1 MKKKQNCRIEK
12 PEIMIL
18 KFQKTLRLFVLLMA
32 GTILLN
38 GCVDKDFDIPDPLE
52 IPIGEVHTIAELRQ
66 IFAAGGNQ
74 PIKFTED
81 VTVFGVITMDATSG
95 NIYRS
100 AFLQDETAAIN
111 LRLMSPG
118 GLYQGD
124 SLRLNLKGTTL
135 GSYENMLQIDSVH
148 VGNSIE
154 KLSTMVDVEPAV
166 VNINTLL
173 SDASYQARLI
183 KLENVE
189 FHNNELGQT
198 YADPDNL
205 IAQNRILKDCDGNQ
219 IIVRTSGYAN
229 FAGDL
234 IPEGNGSIVAV
245 LAQFRDDRQLFIRN
259 IDEVVMDGDRCP
271 VPGED
276 MDPITIAEIKDLFN
290 QGTTSV
296 PPNRRLE
303 GVVISDREH
312 DNHPG
317 QNLYLMDENG
327 DGLAL
332 RFAAFHNFDLGDQI
346 RILAGSLPISRF
358 NGLLQISDIPLGNG
372 VVLGD
377 GILPEPTLTT
387 IDNLKSN
394 FDSFESTLVRIEN
407 VIIPP
412 AGTFN
417 GNITVSDDSGE
428 VIMYTYSY
436 ASFANTP
443 VTPGIYNITVIASYY
458 NQVQLLLR
466 NLNDL
471 EFVDEYD
478 PGETDL
484 LTISEI
490 RQLFSDGATSVPA
503 GYSIEG
509 VIISDKDNE
518 NTPGRNAVIQDE
530 TAGIMLRFSSNH
542 NLDLGDKV
550 RIHVGTVELSLFN
563 GLLQINNIPNGNAS
577 LLQTG
582 VTVEPTETT
591 IANLLNNMD
600 TFESTLV
607 HIVNATITGG
617 TNFQGER
624 TVNDGTGNITMFT
637 RNDAS
642 FAGSP
647 LPTGAVSLTAVV
659 TVFNT
664 PQIFIRNLNDI
675 D

>member
-18 KFQKTLRLFVLLMA
+18 KFQKILRLFVLLMA
-32 GTILLN
+32 GTILMN
-38 GCVDKDFDIPDPLE
+38 GCVDKDFDAPDPLD
-52 IPIGEVHTIAELRQ
+52 IPLGEVHTIAELRQ
-66 IFAAGGNQ
+66 MFAAGGNQ

-135 GSYENMLQIDSVH
+135 GAFENMLQIDSVH

-154 KLSTMVDVEPAV
+154 KLATKVNVEPSV

-173 SDASYQARLI
+173 SNPGYQAKLV

-189 FHNNELGQT
+189 FHNSELGQT
-198 YADPDNL
+198 FADPDNL
-205 IAQNRILKDCDGNQ
+205 IAHNRILRDCDGNQ

-229 FAGDL
+229 FAGEPV
-234 IPEGNGSIVAV
+234 PEGNGSIVAV
-245 LAQFRDDRQLFIRN
+245 LAQFRDDRQLYIRN

-271 VPGED
+271 IPGED
-276 MDPITIAEIKDLFN
+276 MDPITIAEIKELFN
-290 QGTTSV
+290 QGTTTV
-296 PPNRRLE
+296 PPNRRLD

-317 QNLYLMDENG
+317 QNLFLMDENG
-327 DGLAL
+327 DGIAL
-332 RFAAFHNFDLGDQI
+332 RFASFHDFNMGEEI
-346 RILAGSLPISRF
+346 RILAGSLPIERF
-358 NGLLQISDIPLGNG
+358 NGLLQVSNIPLGNG
-372 VVLGD
+372 VVLGE
-377 GILPEPTLTT
+377 GTVPEPQNTT
-387 IDNLKSN
+387 FENLITN
-394 FDSFESTLVRIEN
+394 FDDFESTLIRVEN

-412 AGTFN
+412 AGTFS
-417 GNITVSDDSGE
+417 GNITVSDGTGE
-428 VIMYTYSY
+428 VIMRTYNW

-443 VTPGIYNITVIASYY
+443 VTPGIYNVIAIASYF
-458 NQVQLLLR
+458 NEVQIQLR
-466 NLNDL
+466 SLDDL

-484 LTISEI
+484 LTIAEI
-490 RQLFSDGATSVPA
+490 RDIYNDGGNSVPA

-509 VIISDKDNE
+509 VIISDKDNG
-518 NTPGRNAVIQDE
+518 NTTGRNAVIQDE
-530 TAGIMLRFSSNH
+530 TAGIMLRFSAIHDLN
-542 NLDLGDKV
+542 LGDKV
-550 RIHVGTVELSLFN
+550 RVHVGTAELSEFN

-582 VTVEPTETT
+582 VSVEPVETT
-591 IANLLNNMD
+591 IQNLLDNMD

-607 HIVNATITGG
+607 RIVNATLSGG
-617 TNFQGER
+617 SNFQGER
-624 TVNDGTGNITMFT
+624 TVNDGTGNIIMFT
-637 RNDAS
+637 RNDAT
-642 FAGSP
+642 FAGESM
-647 LPTGAVSLTAVV
+647 PTDAVTLTAVV

-675 D
+675 E

>member
-18 KFQKTLRLFVLLMA
+18 KFQKILRLFVLLMA
-32 GTILLN
+32 GIILMN
-38 GCVDKDFDIPDPLE
+38 GCVDKDFDAPDPLD
-52 IPIGEVHTIAELRQ
+52 IPLGEVHTIAELRQ
-66 IFAAGGNQ
+66 MFAAGGNQ

-81 VTVFGVITMDATSG
+81 VTVFGVITMDASSG

-154 KLSTMVDVEPAV
+154 KLSTMVDVEPAL

-173 SDASYQARLI
+173 SDAGYQARLI

-198 YADPDNL
+198 FADPDNL

-229 FAGDL
+229 FAGAP
-234 IPEGNGSIVAV
+234 IPDGNGSIIAV

-259 IDEVVMDGDRCP
+259 IDEVVMNDDRCP

-276 MDPITIAEIKDLFN
+276 MDPITIAEIKELFN

-327 DGLAL
+327 DGLAI
-332 RFAAFHNFDLGDQI
+332 RFAAFHDYDLGDQI

-372 VVLGD
+372 VLLGD
-377 GILPEPTLTT
+377 GVLPEPTLTT

-394 FDSFESTLVRIEN
+394 FDNFESTLIRIEN
-407 VIIPP
+407 VVIPP

-417 GNITVSDDSGE
+417 GNITVSDDTGE
-428 VIMYTYSY
+428 AIMYTYPY

-484 LTISEI
+484 LTIAEI
-490 RQLFSDGATSVPA
+490 RDIYNDGANSVPA

-509 VIISDKDNE
+509 VIISDKDNG
-518 NTPGRNAVIQDE
+518 NTTGRNAVIQDE
-530 TAGIMLRFSSNH
+530 TAGIMLRFTSNH
-542 NLDLGDKV
+542 DLNLGDKV
-550 RIHVGTVELSLFN
+550 KVHVGTAELSEFN

-582 VTVEPTETT
+582 VSVEPVETT
-591 IANLLNNMD
+591 IQNLLGNMD

-607 HIVNATITGG
+607 RIVNATITGG
-617 TNFQGER
+617 SNFQGER
-624 TVNDGTGNITMFT
+624 TVNDGTGNIIMFT
-637 RNDAS
+637 RNDAT
-642 FAGSP
+642 FAGES
-647 LPTGAVSLTAVV
+647 LPTDAVTLTAVV

-675 D
+675 E

>member
-1 MKKKQNCRIEK
+1 MKTEKNYKIEK

-18 KFQKTLRLFVLLMA
+18 KFQKIFKLFVLLIA
-32 GTILLN
+32 GTILMN
-38 GCVDKDFDIPDPLE
+38 GCVDKDFDAPDPLD

-66 IFAAGGNQ
+66 MFAAGGNQ

-95 NIYRS
+95 NIFRS

-135 GSYENMLQIDSVH
+135 GAFENMLQIDSVH
-148 VGNSIE
+148 VGNSIK
-154 KLSTMVDVEPAV
+154 KLATKVNVEPAV

-173 SDASYQARLI
+173 SDPGYQAKLV

-198 YADPDNL
+198 FADPDNL
-205 IAQNRILKDCDGNQ
+205 IAHNRILRDCDGNQ

-229 FAGDL
+229 FAGAS

-245 LAQFRDDRQLFIRN
+245 LAQFRDDRQLFIRT
-259 IDEVVMDGDRCP
+259 IDEVILDGERCP

-276 MDPITIAEIKDLFN
+276 MDPITIAEIKELFN
-290 QGTTSV
+290 QGTTTV
-296 PPNRRLE
+296 PPNRRLD

-317 QNLYLMDENG
+317 QNLFLMDENG
-327 DGLAL
+327 DGIAL
-332 RFAAFHNFDLGDQI
+332 RFASFHDFNMGEEI
-346 RILAGSLPISRF
+346 RILAGSLPIERF
-358 NGLLQISDIPLGNG
+358 NGLLQVSNIPLGNG
-372 VVLGD
+372 VVLGE
-377 GILPEPTLTT
+377 GTVPEPQTT
-387 IDNLKSN
+387 TFENLITN
-394 FDSFESTLVRIEN
+394 FDDFESTLIRVEN

-412 AGTFN
+412 AGTFS
-417 GNITVSDDSGE
+417 GNITVSDGTGE
-428 VIMYTYSY
+428 VIMRTYNW

-443 VTPGIYNITVIASYY
+443 VTPGIYNVIAIASYF
-458 NQVQLLLR
+458 NEVQIQLR
-466 NLNDL
+466 SLDDL

-484 LTISEI
+484 LTIAEI
-490 RQLFSDGATSVPA
+490 RDIYNDGGNSVPA

-509 VIISDKDNE
+509 VIISDKDNG
-518 NTPGRNAVIQDE
+518 NTTGRNAVIQDE
-530 TAGIMLRFSSNH
+530 TAGIMLRFSANH
-542 NLDLGDKV
+542 DLNLGDKV
-550 RIHVGTVELSLFN
+550 RVHVGTAELSEFN

-582 VTVEPTETT
+582 VSVEPVETT
-591 IANLLNNMD
+591 IQNLLGNMD

-607 HIVNATITGG
+607 RIVNATITGG
-617 TNFQGER
+617 SNFQGER
-624 TVNDGTGNITMFT
+624 TVNDGTGNIIMFT
-637 RNDAS
+637 RNDAT
-642 FAGSP
+642 FAGES
-647 LPTGAVSLTAVV
+647 LPTDAVTLTAVV

-675 D
+675 E

>member
-377 GILPEPTLTT
+377 GILPEPALTT

>member
-1 MKKKQNCRIEK
+1 MKMKKKYQIEK
-12 PEIMIL
+12 PQIMTL
-18 KFQKTLRLFVLLMA
+18 KFHKIFKLFVLLMA
-32 GTILLN
+32 GTVLMY
-38 GCVDKDFDIPDPLE
+38 GCVDKDFDAPDPLD

-66 IFAAGGNQ
+66 MFAAGGNQ

-81 VTVFGVITMDATSG
+81 VTVYGVITMDATSG
-95 NIYRS
+95 NIFRS

-118 GLYQGD
+118 GLYRGD

-135 GSYENMLQIDSVH
+135 GSYENMLQIDSIH

-154 KLSTMVDVEPAV
+154 KLATTVNVKPEV

-173 SDASYQARLI
+173 SDPSYQAKLI

-189 FHNNELGQT
+189 FHNNELGET
-198 YADPDNL
+198 FADPDNL
-205 IAQNRILKDCDGNQ
+205 IAQNSILKDCSGNQ

-229 FAGDL
+229 FAGAS

-259 IDEVVMDGDRCP
+259 IDEVVMDDERCP

-276 MDPITIAEIKDLFN
+276 MDPITIAEIKELFN
-290 QGTTSV
+290 QGTTTL

-317 QNLYLMDENG
+317 QNLYIMDENG

-332 RFAAFHNFDLGDQI
+332 RFAAFHDYDLGDQI
-346 RILAGSLPISRF
+346 RLLAGSLPISRF
-358 NGLLQISDIPLGNG
+358 NGLLQISNIPLGNG
-372 VVLGD
+372 VLLGD
-377 GILPEPTLTT
+377 GILPDPTTTT

-394 FDSFESTLVRIEN
+394 FDSFESTLIRIEN
-407 VIIPP
+407 VVIPP

-417 GNITVSDDSGE
+417 GNITVSDDTDE
-428 VIMYTYSY
+428 AIMYTYPY

-443 VTPGIYNITVIASYY
+443 VTPGVYNITVIASYF
-458 NQVQLLLR
+458 NQLQLLLR

-484 LTISEI
+484 LTIAEI
-490 RQLFSDGATSVPA
+490 RDIYNDGGNSVPA

-509 VIISDKDNE
+509 VITSDKDNE
-518 NTPGRNAVIQDE
+518 NTTGRNAVIQDE
-530 TAGIMLRFSSNH
+530 TAGIMLRFLNFH
-542 NLDLGDKV
+542 DFNLGDKV
-550 RIHVGTVELSLFN
+550 RIHVGTVELTEFN
-563 GLLQINNIPNGNAS
+563 GLLQISNVPTGNVS
-577 LLQTG
+577 VLQTG

-591 IANLLNNMD
+591 IANLLDNMD
-600 TFESTLV
+600 TFESTLIR
-607 HIVNATITGG
+607 IVDATISGG
-617 TNFQGER
+617 SNFQGER
-624 TVNDGTGNITMFT
+624 TVNDGTGSITMFT
-637 RNDAS
+637 RNDAT
-642 FAGSP
+642 FAGDA
-647 LPTGAVSLTAVV
+647 LPTQAVTLTAVAS
-659 TVFNT
+659 VFNT
-664 PQIFIRNLNDI
+664 PQIFIRNLSDI

>member
-18 KFQKTLRLFVLLMA
+18 KFQKILRLFVLLMA
-32 GTILLN
+32 GTILMN
-38 GCVDKDFDIPDPLE
+38 GCVDKDFDAPDPLD
-52 IPIGEVHTIAELRQ
+52 IPLGEVHTIAELRQ
-66 IFAAGGNQ
+66 MFAAGGNQ
-74 PIKFTED
+74 PIKFTQD

-135 GSYENMLQIDSVH
+135 GAFENMLQIDSVH

-154 KLSTMVDVEPAV
+154 KLATKVNVEPSV

-173 SDASYQARLI
+173 SNPGYQAKLV

-189 FHNNELGQT
+189 FHNSELGQT
-198 YADPDNL
+198 FADPDNL
-205 IAQNRILKDCDGNQ
+205 IAHNRILRDCDGNQ

-229 FAGDL
+229 FAGEPV
-234 IPEGNGSIVAV
+234 PEGNGSIVAV
-245 LAQFRDDRQLFIRN
+245 LAQFRDDRQLYIRN

-271 VPGED
+271 IPGED
-276 MDPITIAEIKDLFN
+276 MDPITIAEIKELFN
-290 QGTTSV
+290 QGTTTV
-296 PPNRRLE
+296 PPNRRLD

-317 QNLYLMDENG
+317 QNLFLMDENG
-327 DGLAL
+327 DGIAL
-332 RFAAFHNFDLGDQI
+332 RFASFHDFNMGEEI
-346 RILAGSLPISRF
+346 RILAGSLPIERF
-358 NGLLQISDIPLGNG
+358 NGLLQVSNIPLGNG
-372 VVLGD
+372 VVLGE
-377 GILPEPTLTT
+377 GTVPEPQNTT
-387 IDNLKSN
+387 FENLITN
-394 FDSFESTLVRIEN
+394 FDDFESTLIRVEN

-412 AGTFN
+412 AGTFS
-417 GNITVSDDSGE
+417 GNITVSDGTGE
-428 VIMYTYSY
+428 VIMRTYNW

-443 VTPGIYNITVIASYY
+443 VTPGIYNVIAIASYF
-458 NQVQLLLR
+458 NEVQIQLR
-466 NLNDL
+466 SLDDL

-484 LTISEI
+484 LTIAEI
-490 RQLFSDGATSVPA
+490 RDIYNDGGNSVPP

-509 VIISDKDNE
+509 VIISDKDNG
-518 NTPGRNAVIQDE
+518 NTTGRNAVIQDE
-530 TAGIMLRFSSNH
+530 TAGIMLRFSAIHDLN
-542 NLDLGDKV
+542 LGDKV
-550 RIHVGTVELSLFN
+550 RVHVGTAELSEFN

-582 VTVEPTETT
+582 VSVEPVETT
-591 IANLLNNMD
+591 IQNLLDNMD

-607 HIVNATITGG
+607 RIVNATLSGG
-617 TNFQGER
+617 SNFQGER
-624 TVNDGTGNITMFT
+624 TVNDGTGNIIMFT
-637 RNDAS
+637 RNDAT
-642 FAGSP
+642 FAGES
-647 LPTGAVSLTAVV
+647 LPTDAVTLTAVV

-675 D
+675 E

>member
-1 MKKKQNCRIEK
+1 MKTEKNYKIEK

-18 KFQKTLRLFVLLMA
+18 KFQKIFKLFVLLIA
-32 GTILLN
+32 GTILIH
-38 GCVDKDFDIPDPLE
+38 GCVDKDFDAPDPLD

-66 IFAAGGNQ
+66 MFAAGGNQ

-95 NIYRS
+95 NIFRS

-135 GSYENMLQIDSVH
+135 GAFENMLQIDSVH
-148 VGNSIE
+148 VGNSIK
-154 KLSTMVDVEPAV
+154 KLATKVNVEPAV

-173 SDASYQARLI
+173 SDPGYQAKLV

-198 YADPDNL
+198 FADPDNL
-205 IAQNRILKDCDGNQ
+205 IAHNRILRDCDGNQ

-229 FAGDL
+229 FAGAS

-245 LAQFRDDRQLFIRN
+245 LAQFRDDRQLFIRT
-259 IDEVVMDGDRCP
+259 IDEVILDGERCP

-276 MDPITIAEIKDLFN
+276 MDPITIAEIKELFN
-290 QGTTSV
+290 QGTTTV
-296 PPNRRLE
+296 PPNRRLD

-317 QNLYLMDENG
+317 QNLFLMDENG
-327 DGLAL
+327 DGIAL
-332 RFAAFHNFDLGDQI
+332 RFASFHDFNMGEEI
-346 RILAGSLPISRF
+346 RILAGSLPIERF
-358 NGLLQISDIPLGNG
+358 NGLLQVSNIPLGNG
-372 VVLGD
+372 VVLGE
-377 GILPEPTLTT
+377 GTVPEPQTT
-387 IDNLKSN
+387 TFENLITN
-394 FDSFESTLVRIEN
+394 FDDFESTLIRVEN

-412 AGTFN
+412 AGTFS
-417 GNITVSDDSGE
+417 GNITVSDGTGE
-428 VIMYTYSY
+428 VIMRTYNW

-443 VTPGIYNITVIASYY
+443 VTPGIYNVIAIASYF
-458 NQVQLLLR
+458 NEVQIQLR
-466 NLNDL
+466 SLDDL

-484 LTISEI
+484 LTIAEI
-490 RQLFSDGATSVPA
+490 RDIYNDGGNSVPA

-509 VIISDKDNE
+509 VIISDKDNG
-518 NTPGRNAVIQDE
+518 NTTGRNAVIQDE
-530 TAGIMLRFSSNH
+530 TAGIMLRFSANH
-542 NLDLGDKV
+542 DLNLGDKV
-550 RIHVGTVELSLFN
+550 RVHVGTAELSEFN

-582 VTVEPTETT
+582 VSVEPVETT
-591 IANLLNNMD
+591 IQNLLGNMD

-607 HIVNATITGG
+607 RIVNATITGG
-617 TNFQGER
+617 SNFQGER
-624 TVNDGTGNITMFT
+624 TVNDGTGNIIMFT
-637 RNDAS
+637 RNDAT
-642 FAGSP
+642 FAGES
-647 LPTGAVSLTAVV
+647 LPTDAVTLTAVV

-675 D
+675 E

>member
-18 KFQKTLRLFVLLMA
+18 KFQKILRLFVLLMA
-32 GTILLN
+32 GTILMN
-38 GCVDKDFDIPDPLE
+38 GCVDKDFDAPDPLD
-52 IPIGEVHTIAELRQ
+52 IPLGEVHTIAELRQ
-66 IFAAGGNQ
+66 MFAAGGNQ

-135 GSYENMLQIDSVH
+135 GAFENMLQIDSVH

-154 KLSTMVDVEPAV
+154 KLATKVNVEPSV

-173 SDASYQARLI
+173 SNPGYQAKLV

-189 FHNNELGQT
+189 FHNSELGQT
-198 YADPDNL
+198 FADPDNL
-205 IAQNRILKDCDGNQ
+205 IAHNRILRDCDGNQ

-229 FAGDL
+229 FAGEPV
-234 IPEGNGSIVAV
+234 PEGNGSIVAV
-245 LAQFRDDRQLFIRN
+245 LAQFRDDRQLYIRN

-271 VPGED
+271 IPGED
-276 MDPITIAEIKDLFN
+276 MDPITIAEIKELFN
-290 QGTTSV
+290 QGTTTV
-296 PPNRRLE
+296 PPNRRLD

-317 QNLYLMDENG
+317 QNLFLMDENG
-327 DGLAL
+327 DGIAL
-332 RFAAFHNFDLGDQI
+332 RFASFHDFNMGEEI
-346 RILAGSLPISRF
+346 RILAGSLPIERF
-358 NGLLQISDIPLGNG
+358 NGLLQVSNIPLGNG
-372 VVLGD
+372 VVLGE
-377 GILPEPTLTT
+377 GTVPEPQNTT
-387 IDNLKSN
+387 FENLITN
-394 FDSFESTLVRIEN
+394 FDDFESTLIRVEN

-412 AGTFN
+412 AGTFS
-417 GNITVSDDSGE
+417 GNITVSDGTGE
-428 VIMYTYSY
+428 VIMRTYNW

-443 VTPGIYNITVIASYY
+443 VTPGIYNVIAIASYF
-458 NQVQLLLR
+458 NEVQIQLR
-466 NLNDL
+466 SLDDL

-484 LTISEI
+484 LTIAEI
-490 RQLFSDGATSVPA
+490 RDIYNDGGNSVPP

-509 VIISDKDNE
+509 VIISDKDNG
-518 NTPGRNAVIQDE
+518 NTTGRNAVIQDE
-530 TAGIMLRFSSNH
+530 TAGIMLRFSAIHDLN
-542 NLDLGDKV
+542 LGDKV
-550 RIHVGTVELSLFN
+550 RVHVGTAELSEFN

-582 VTVEPTETT
+582 VSVEPVETT
-591 IANLLNNMD
+591 IQNLLDNMD

-607 HIVNATITGG
+607 RIVNATLSGG
-617 TNFQGER
+617 SNFQGER
-624 TVNDGTGNITMFT
+624 TVNDGTGNIIMFT
-637 RNDAS
+637 RNDAT
-642 FAGSP
+642 FAGESM
-647 LPTGAVSLTAVV
+647 PTDAVTLTAVV

-675 D
+675 E